1 MKTIAKTRFQAI
13 ALITIMFCS
22 VRLQAQFPN
31 NDQNQLFAR
40 NYNDTV
46 SAIKQMKD
54 FNINFYEGVVY
65 AKLVIKGL
73 NSHCFFEL
81 QRSKD
86 GINYESVDNI
96 KGVPVPGSTIDILYC
111 LKDSDPLESVSYY
124 RVKQILQND
133 EKYTNSVIIYKKPET
148 EVAQK
153 ISDSRKKQ

>member
-1 MKTIAKTRFQAI
+1 MKTILKTRFLAM
-13 ALITIMFCS
+13 ALITLMFCS
-22 VRLQAQFPN
+22 VRLQAQFQN

-46 SAIKQMKD
+46 TAIKQMKD
-54 FNINFYEGVVY
+54 FNINYYEGVVY

-96 KGVPVPGSTIDILYC
+96 KGVPGPGSTIDIMYC
-111 LKDSDPLESVSYY
+111 MKDSNPLESVSYY
-124 RVKQILQND
+124 RVKQLSQDD
-133 EKYTNSVIIYKKPET
+133 EKYTNSVIVYNRPET

-153 ISDSRKKQ
+153 ISDSSE